1 MNSFEIF
8 TVALV
13 GYLLG
18 SIPSAVLIARRKG
31 IDILKAGSGNPGAT
45 NVRRVIGKR
54 EGALCLVLD
63 TLKGFLAAGMPMIP
77 VLHTSE
83 PATLGI
89 IGLMA
94 ALLGH
99 SFSVFLKF
107 KGGKGVAVIA
117 GGLFALVPLIMFI
130 TGGLIWLAVF
140 FTTRYVSLASITLGL
155 SLPLICLIFRLPR
168 EQTLLCLLLAI
179 IIVVRHRANIQR
191 LLKGTENRFTK

>member
-1 MNSFEIF
+1 MNSFEIL
-8 TVALV
+8 TVALA

-107 KGGKGVAVIA
+107 KGGKGVAVTA
-117 GGLFALVPLIMFI
+117 GGLFALVPLIMF

-140 FTTRYVSLASITLGL
+140 FTTRYVSLASIALGL
-155 SLPLICLIFRLPR
+155 SLPLICLIFQLPR

-179 IIVVRHRANIQR
+179 IIIVRHRTNIQR
-191 LLKGTENRFTK
+191 LLRGTENRFTK

>member
-1 MNSFEIF
+1 MNSLEIF
-8 TVALV
+8 VVALS

-18 SIPSAVLIARRKG
+18 SIPFAVLIARRKG
-31 IDILKAGSGNPGAT
+31 IDILEAGSGNPGAT

-63 TLKGFLAAGMPMIP
+63 ALKGFMAAGLPMLP

-94 ALLGH
+94 ALSGH

-107 KGGKGVAVIA
+107 KGGKGVAVTA
-117 GGLFALVPLIMFI
+117 GGLFALVPLIMSI
-130 TGGLIWLAVF
+130 GLLIWMAVF
-140 FTTRYVSLASITLGL
+140 FTTRYVSLASIFLGL
-155 SLPLICLIFRLPR
+155 SLPLSSLIFGLQKQ
-168 EQTLLCLLLAI
+168 QTLLCLLLAI
-179 IIVVRHRANIQR
+179 IIVVRHRTNIQR
-191 LLKGTENRFTK
+191 LLRGTENRFTR